1 MKNSGLMVVLT
12 VIIIS
17 VALFGR
23 YVNTKINESAT
34 LVSDDIL
41 ASVPL
46 LSYRFDYYGTVLDNS
61 FSEGYYSIKTLT
73 ETKEKIVNSREI
85 TQKYWDDYKNTKLT
99 KSEDST
105 VKIVDQQMESLDKE
119 IDVIL
124 DVLTIDSAAADSL
137 IKIGNIHSR
146 ALDIADKVGYLLDL
160 QYYIGKAELSDML
173 KLVKTFDQFIMIAL
187 GLSVVLLGSILFLAF
202 VPKKESESIKKPA
215 VVKKPVVKKPVV
227 KKPVVK
233 DPVEKNIVSKK

>member
-1 MKNSGLMVVLT
+1 MKNSWLMVVLT

-17 VALFGR
+17 VAVFGR
-23 YVNTKINESAT
+23 YVNIKINESAT

-73 ETKEKIVNSREI
+73 QNKEKIVNTREI
-85 TQKYWDDYKNTKLT
+85 TKKYWDDYKSTKLT
-99 KSEDST
+99 KSEDSAM
-105 VKIVDQQMESLDKE
+105 KIVDEKMVSLDKE

-124 DVLTIDSAAADSL
+124 DILTLDSTAADSL

-160 QYYIGKAELSDML
+160 QYYIGKAELGDML

-202 VPKKESESIKKPA
+202 VPKKESEPIRKPATVKKPA
-215 VVKKPVVKKPVV
+215 VKKPVVKEPI
-227 KKPVVK
+227 
-233 DPVEKNIVSKK
+233 EKTIVSKK

>member
-1 MKNSGLMVVLT
+1 MKNSGLMAVLT

-61 FSEGYYSIKTLT
+61 FSEGYYSIDTLIKN
-73 ETKEKIVNSREI
+73 KEKIVSTREI
-85 TQKYWDDYKNTKLT
+85 TQKYWDDYKSTKLT
-99 KSEDST
+99 KAEDST
-105 VKIVDQQMESLDKE
+105 IKIVDEQMVSLDKE

-124 DVLTIDSAAADSL
+124 DILTLDSTAADSL
-137 IKIGNIHSR
+137 IRIGNIHSR

-187 GLSVVLLGSILFLAF
+187 GLSVVLLGSILLLAF
-202 VPKKESESIKKPA
+202 VRKKDSEPVVVKTPIVKKSA
-215 VVKKPVVKKPVV
+215 VKKPVVKEQA
-227 KKPVVK
+227 
-233 DPVEKNIVSKK
+233 EKTIVSKK

>member
-73 ETKEKIVNSREI
+73 ENKEKIVNSREI

-202 VPKKESESIKKPA
+202 VPKKESEPIKKPA

-227 KKPVVK
+227 K
-233 DPVEKNIVSKK
+233 DPVEKTIVSKK

>member
-17 VALFGR
+17 VAFYGR

-34 LVSDDIL
+34 LVSNDIL

-61 FSEGYYSIKTLT
+61 FSEGYYSIDTLIKH
-73 ETKEKIVNSREI
+73 KEKIATTREI
-85 TQKYWDDYKNTKLT
+85 TQKYWDDYKSTKLT
-99 KSEDST
+99 KSEDSI
-105 VKIVDQQMESLDKE
+105 VKIVDEQMVSLDKE

-137 IKIGNIHSR
+137 IRIGSIHSR
-146 ALDIADKVGYLLDL
+146 ALDIADKVGYLLDM

-187 GLSVVLLGSILFLAF
+187 GLSVVLLGSIILLAF
-202 VPKKESESIKKPA
+202 VGKKESEPTEKQAIVKKPAIKKP
-215 VVKKPVVKKPVV
+215 VTKTI
-227 KKPVVK
+227 
-233 DPVEKNIVSKK
+233 VEKPTQTKKSTTT

>member
-73 ETKEKIVNSREI
+73 ENKEKIVNSREI

-160 QYYIGKAELSDML
+160 QYYIGKAELSNML

-202 VPKKESESIKKPA
+202 VQKKESEPIKKPA

-227 KKPVVK
+227 K
-233 DPVEKNIVSKK
+233 DPVEKTIVSKK